1 MFDFN
6 KLGDMTKM
14 ASQAKKMQARQEDFQ
29 QKQLKVLNEISLK
42 LDEAIRLLRSSKNK
56 ED

>member
-14 ASQAKKMQARQEDFQ
+14 AGQAKKIQAKQEEFQ
-29 QKQLKVLNEISLK
+29 QRQLRELKDISSK
-42 LDEAIRLLRSSKNK
+42 LDKVIELLKR
-56 ED
+56 

>member
-14 ASQAKKMQARQEDFQ
+14 ASQAKKLQAKQEEFQ
-29 QKQLKVLNEISLK
+29 SKQLRELKEISVK
-42 LDEAIRLLRSSKNK
+42 LDKIIRLLEK
-56 ED
+56 